1 MFSLISVVLFVFGE
15 IVTFAAW
22 LITDRK
28 QKQSSKK
35 KNEFFFSLEVNE
47 QNSNSRRKENNR
59 KSVIV
64 FFSALCFRFVWVSCS
79 LRFSF
84 VLSRGGCRMCP
95 DVALSLVI
103 VLSVVTSSSCVHVC
117 V

>member
-35 KNEFFFSLEVNE
+35 NFFSLEVNE

-79 LRFSF
+79 LHFSF